1 MTPHGVAAF
10 DFDGT
15 LARHDT
21 LVPFLRGARGTHRVV
36 LAAGLAALGP
46 AGRRRD
52 RDAVKVAAVG
62 APVPGRPRPTSRS
75 GAGLRPDARRAAAA
89 RDARAGAV
97 APDQGH
103 ATVIVS
109 ASLGAYLRPLAEHLG
124 IDAALAVELVAGVDG
139 MLTGDVVGGLNTRG
153 PHKVARLRAWTDERL
168 GPDTPFE
175 LWAYGDSSGDEELLA
190 LADHPTWVG
199 RRANPGRRTAP
210 RSRGVGD
217 PSRTTRGA
225 PADARAT
232 GTPAEGGEPEHDPGH
247 RREGAGVVAA
257 RRPSRS
263 AASLAPAPAGCRRAV
278 RRDAVG
284 LGRVLEHAWAH
295 RPGSAG
301 PRALSSDGHRRRT
314 PRPAGGGPAPVPGVA
329 GTAAAARPERRRP
342 ARLRVPPPEPPVPSP
357 PAPRAP
363 VTARAGGA

>member
-62 APVPGRPRPTSRS
+62 RLFRGTPAADLEERGRAYTPTLVEQ
-75 GAGLRPDARRAAAA
+75 LRPEMVERVRWH
-89 RDARAGAV
+89 R
-97 APDQGH
+97 DQGH

-168 GPDTPFE
+168 GSDTPFE

-199 RRANPGRRTAP
+199 RRAVPGPAEPGTG
-210 RSRGVGD
+210 SRGV
-217 PSRTTRGA
+217 
-225 PADARAT
+225 
-232 GTPAEGGEPEHDPGH
+232 
-247 RREGAGVVAA
+247 
-257 RRPSRS
+257 
-263 AASLAPAPAGCRRAV
+263 
-278 RRDAVG
+278 
-284 LGRVLEHAWAH
+284 
-295 RPGSAG
+295 
-301 PRALSSDGHRRRT
+301 RRT
-314 PRPAGGGPAPVPGVA
+314 PPAPPEVGA
-329 GTAAAARPERRRP
+329 G
-342 ARLRVPPPEPPVPSP
+342 
-357 PAPRAP
+357 
-363 VTARAGGA
+363 